1 MPVQVHQRHAN
12 AGMLEGDPK
21 LCLTLSQGLLG
32 LLAHGRVLED
42 REQMRTSVIMKK
54 RAMHLHRHDG
64 SVLADRPA
72 LAVEWLGFPD
82 LFHKRPEKRKGVSM
96 NESLRFETDE

>member
-12 AGMLEGDPK
+12 AGMLKSDPK

-54 RAMHLHRHDG
+54 RAMHLHGHNG
-64 SVLADRPA
+64 AVLADRLA
-72 LAVEWLGFPD
+72 LAVKGLGFPYR
-82 LFHKRPEKRKGVSM
+82 FHKRPEEGKGVNM
-96 NESLRFETDE
+96 NESLR